1 MELSGHQERRG
12 LLVSREVPAS
22 RALLE
27 PRETLAL
34 RDLKGARAYK
44 DPEESPASPA
54 CLGSPA

>member
-1 MELSGHQERRG
+1 MVNQVDPVFLEH
-12 LLVSREVPAS
+12 
-22 RALLE
+22 LE

-44 DPEESPASPA
+44 GPEESPASPA